1 MFSIN
6 ILSYFSICLAK
17 ISWIYIIPPLSLPS
31 LSSFSVLDFHWDVF
45 LNFRGEDTRKNFV
58 DHLYYALMRA
68 KIHTF
73 RDDKELPRGATI
85 STELINAIR
94 ESRIA
99 IVVFSQG
106 YASSTWCLE
115 ELVEIVDCRKTR
127 GQTLFPIFYDM
138 EPSDIRRHT
147 GTFAE
152 AFARH
157 EEQFQT
163 DMERVKRWKEALTEA
178 ANCSGFD
185 PKSIANGYYAM
196 NSRAFSFIFICYFLL
211 FSFKC

>member
-1 MFSIN
+1 MFGIN
-6 ILSYFSICLAK
+6 ILSYFSIYLAK

-31 LSSFSVLDFHWDVF
+31 FSSFSVPDSHWDVF

-58 DHLYYALMRA
+58 DHLKHALEQA
-68 KIHTF
+68 KIRIF

-94 ESRIA
+94 GSRIA

-106 YASSTWCLE
+106 YASSTWCLD
-115 ELVEIVDCRKTR
+115 ELAEIVDGRKTR
-127 GQTLFPIFYDM
+127 GQTLLPIFYHTD
-138 EPSDIRRHT
+138 PSDIRRHT
-147 GTFAE
+147 ETFAE

-163 DMERVKRWKEALTEA
+163 NMERVQRWKEALTEA

-185 PKSIANGYYAM
+185 LKSIANGYYAM
-196 NSRAFSFIFICYFLL
+196 DSRAFSFIFICYFL
-211 FSFKC
+211 FF